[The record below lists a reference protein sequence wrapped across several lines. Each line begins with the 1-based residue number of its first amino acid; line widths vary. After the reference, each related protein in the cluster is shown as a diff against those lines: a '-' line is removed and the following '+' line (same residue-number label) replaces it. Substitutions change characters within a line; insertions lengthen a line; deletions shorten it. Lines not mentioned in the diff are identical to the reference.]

1 MPANIPAFTL
11 HTSDAL
17 QKFGLPSEPDPLW
30 LHSVTDSARRERMT
44 IMDENLGVAIM
55 ESFINASAT
64 YAIDAHTRGQR
75 GIANYHPG
83 QSVDAAI
90 IPAALSDLPFQFH
103 SGNGLFIYDSPVR
116 TREAASFHRLTFN
129 LLHIFPEGNA
139 FSSLLNI
146 PSTQPEIVIDSPT
159 TGGGIDTG
167 TRLETLRVLRI
178 EVSFTPARGRP
189 ESGANYT
196 ITRLLSSRTTPT
208 LAEIYSWGNPPGPTW
223 QTTPAGAAVDQ
234 GPAYSATDSLAGAA
248 STVPGTCEIIGIYE
262 LNSDSNLLNSVSNPY
277 DSAAHGTDVILI
289 VLLDGTTRQ
298 LIIGDF
304 PNQAAVLTE
313 LGLANTST
321 LSIIW
326 NATTGTFYFGT
337 AFALSDPLDYWRIA
351 RAQSTTGRA
360 LQLYEIMGHRTPSGK
375 YRFVRVSPN
384 NFDPDNAYLSAS
396 YPLPAPPPARRWN
409 LTSATSTNDL
419 LDIDVVYNYNTAT
432 YDVGDAAAVTAL
444 SETAPVAGQDLWIFK
459 YKTLTNSTFSEK
471 WDYRI
476 GNLATATALWNA
488 EGHSGAFNGPTQTLY
503 DVLYHANNNS
513 YAHGSAAN
521 GDPFLSTTGISLY

>member
-83 QSVDAAI
+83 QAVDAAI

-129 LLHIFPEGNA
+129 LQHIFPEGNA

-178 EVSFTPARGRP
+178 EYTLTPARGRV
-189 ESGANYT
+189 ESPATYH
-196 ITRLLSSRTTPT
+196 ITRLLSSRSTPT
-208 LAEIYSWGNPPGPTW
+208 LAEIYSWGNPPGLAW
-223 QTTPAGAAVDQ
+223 QTTPAGAAVTQ
-234 GPAYSATDSLAGAA
+234 GPAYSDTDAAAGNAI
-248 STVPGTCEIIGIYE
+248 TIPGTIEIVGIYE
-262 LNSDSNLLNSVSNPY
+262 LNSDSLLYGTVTTPY
-277 DSAAHGTDVILI
+277 ESAGHGTDLILI

-304 PNQAAVLTE
+304 ATQASVLTE

-326 NATTGTFYFGT
+326 NATTGLFYHGT

-360 LQLYEIMGHRTPSGK
+360 LQLYEIMGNRTPSGK

-384 NFDPDNAYLSAS
+384 NFDPDNAYLSSS
-396 YPLPAPPPARRWN
+396 YPLPEPPPARRWD
-409 LTSATSTNDL
+409 LSSATSVNDI
-419 LDIDVVYNYNTAT
+419 LDIDVVYNYNTAA
-432 YDVGDAAAVTAL
+432 YDVGDAGAVAAL

-459 YKTLTNSTFSEK
+459 YKTLTNTTSSEK

-476 GNLATATALWNA
+476 GNLPTATALWNA
-488 EGHSGAFNGPTQTLY
+488 ENHSGTFNPTSQTLY